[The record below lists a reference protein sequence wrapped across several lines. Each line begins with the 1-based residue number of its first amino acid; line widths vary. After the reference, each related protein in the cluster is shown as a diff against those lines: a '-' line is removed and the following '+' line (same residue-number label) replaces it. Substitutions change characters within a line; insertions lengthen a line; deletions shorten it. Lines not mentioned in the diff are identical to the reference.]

1 LGATLLLSDNSDDRA
16 NGRKL
21 KKQLLLPYE
30 WDLLKQIVDLLGPF
44 DDATTYFSGT
54 SYATLSIIYPLIQ
67 VLKFKY
73 AYEEDENEDNED
85 ENEDDDED
93 DNNSEIEQGKLDDF
107 EFCIVY

>member
-1 LGATLLLSDNSDDRA
+1 M
-16 NGRKL
+16 L
-21 KKQLLLPYE
+21 KDYE

-73 AYEEDENEDNED
+73 AYEDGED
-85 ENEDDDED
+85 ENEDDEDEND
-93 DNNSEIEQGKLDDF
+93 DNNSEIEQGKLDDDF